1 MVREEGTLWGLMCI
15 SCSVPAALPRGTL
28 CKWGWFCSLGRD
40 AFQSLSNP
48 LRRQV
53 ETQLT
58 PESASRTCRTCR
70 L

>member
-15 SCSVPAALPRGTL
+15 SCSVP
-28 CKWGWFCSLGRD
+28 CSPPQRYPLQMGLVLFPGLD

-48 LRRQV
+48 MWKQV

-58 PESASRTCRTCR
+58 PESASRTCR